1 MMTNPKKEQL
11 TVQLPTELMTKFR
24 EAASKKFNYKR
35 GYIKNATEEALIA
48 WIKENQE

>member
-1 MMTNPKKEQL
+1 MAAPNKEQL

-24 EAASKKFNYKR
+24 EVASKKFNYKR

-48 WIKENQE
+48 WIDENQE